1 MKSTHP
7 LGASPEL
14 ADLLGH
20 RAAARLQHAVALP
33 LDLARQADEPFDRGQ
48 AAMALG
54 LVLLADLC
62 ERVPYAQAYTQE
74 CARLGRPLVFD
85 HGAMRTVALDVGGLP
100 AGRQAVARLLAPF
113 GYEQTRAYPLE
124 RLGMTGFVYTH
135 RDFPEELPQYFVSEL
150 YPERFSAPFQEA
162 TRALLASSIDPL
174 PAWASQELERFHRTG
189 ELAAELATPLIHAVA
204 ACFDRHHRD
213 VTVEEYACF
222 LAESPEMA
230 WIATEGH
237 AFNHIT
243 DRVADVPAVAAQQR
257 ALGRPVKDEVEV
269 SATGRVVQTAFRAAE
284 VERLMLDGDRYVPRR
299 VPGSFLEFI
308 SRARLEDGSLD
319 LAFDAQNAQAIFKM
333 TDGAAA

>member
-1 MKSTHP
+1 MKTTHSTAAQTF
-7 LGASPEL
+7 LGE
-14 ADLLGH
+14 LLGT
-20 RAAARLQHAVALP
+20 RAWTLLQHAVAQP
-33 LDLARQADEPFDRGQ
+33 VSWEADDSLDRGQ

-62 ERVPYAQAYTQE
+62 ERVPYARAYTQE
-74 CARLGRPLVFD
+74 CARSGRPLVFD
-85 HGAMRTVALDVGGLP
+85 HGAMRTVALEVGEIP
-100 AGRQAVARLLAPF
+100 SGRQAVARLLAPF
-113 GYEQTRAYPLE
+113 GYEQTKVYPLD

-150 YPERFSAPFQEA
+150 YPERFSEDFQAAASE
-162 TRALLASSIDPL
+162 LLSTSTDPL
-174 PAWASQELERFHRTG
+174 PSWASDELERFYRTG
-189 ELAAELATPLIHAVA
+189 ELPLDEAVRLIHAVA
-204 ACFDRHHRD
+204 ACFDRNHRD
-213 VTVEEYACF
+213 VTVEEYELF
-222 LAESPEMA
+222 LAESAEMA

-243 DRVADVPAVAAQQR
+243 DRVLDVPTVAAQQR

-269 SATGRVVQTAFRAAE
+269 SSTGRVVQTAFRAAE
-284 VERLMLDGDRYVPRR
+284 VERLMLDGDRFVSRR

-308 SRARLEDGSLD
+308 ARAPLEDGTLD